1 MLMKLTEAKYINGH
15 KIEFTFSD
23 GVKGVV
29 DLYDS
34 FKGPVFEPL
43 KDVES
48 FKKFHLNRWTIEW
61 ENGADLAP
69 EFLYDLAMK
78 QNTRSTKLA

>member
-1 MLMKLTEAKYINGH
+1 MLMKVTEAKYINGH

-34 FKGPVFEPL
+34 FKGPIFEPL

-61 ENGADLAP
+61 ESGVSLRPCHEAKYEIN
-69 EFLYDLAMK
+69 
-78 QNTRSTKLA
+78 